1 MDGLECRGDTALPT
15 AILLLAG
22 ALALPAALLGIAAG
36 QPKSLLALIAP
47 LAAAGWLAARRRYR
61 LILRPDRLEQ
71 LTWRG
76 RTVIPCTT
84 PQRRSAFPQACGQ
97 RAPALPAPAAG
108 WPGDI
113 LSSHRHSAQPGP
125 ARHGGVLPSGDRS
138 PAPAHFFSDLTT
150 WKRCSRFSQP

>member
-76 RTVIPCTT
+76 RTVIPLYNTT
-84 PQRRSAFPQACGQ
+84 AEIRIPAGLRRDGRVIFSLPTGTLRSRDL
-97 RAPALPAPAAG
+97 RAMAEFFRHETDLP
-108 WPGDI
+108 
-113 LSSHRHSAQPGP
+113 LRHIS
-125 ARHGGVLPSGDRS
+125 
-138 PAPAHFFSDLTT
+138 FLT
-150 WKRCSRFSQP
+150 